1 MNDFRTIFAFI
12 RELYNNKEGFIP
24 LHEPRFVGNEKQYLL
39 RCIDSGFVSSVGE
52 FVDLFEKEIAKFCGS
67 KYAIAATNGTSAL
80 HAALHALN
88 VNAQCEVITQSL
100 SFIATS
106 NAIAYTGATPVY
118 IDVDLDTMGLS
129 PHALKT
135 FLESYGIKK
144 GNITYNKQSG
154 KIIKACVPMHTFGHP
169 ARIQEIK
176 AICDEWGVLLLED
189 AAESLGSYVLNE
201 DSQIH
206 TGTFGI
212 CGILSFNGNKTITC
226 GGGGIIL
233 TQDETLA
240 KKLKHLTTTAKI
252 PHPYEYEHDMLGF
265 NYRLPNI
272 NAALALAQLEQL
284 PAFLRD
290 KQDITKEYEAF
301 FATQSHCSFM
311 GARVGT
317 QPNFWL
323 NALLLDSK
331 SLRDEFLEQSNA
343 QGIMTRPIWKLN
355 NELNMYRHCQS
366 DELKNAIF
374 LRDRLVNIPSS
385 ARIHSLKKS
394 S

>member
-80 HAALHALN
+80 HVALHALN
-88 VNAQCEVITQSL
+88 VDAQCEVITQPL

-106 NAIAYTGATPVY
+106 NAIAYTGAAPVY

-272 NAALALAQLEQL
+272 NAALAFAQLEQL

-290 KQDITKEYEAF
+290 KQDIAKEYEAF

-323 NALLLDSK
+323 NAILLDSK
-331 SLRDEFLEQSNA
+331 QLRDDFLEQSNA